1 MDLSPVGAIPTLER
15 LGLSGLRDVRVP
27 AALPLPPDLQD
38 LSIDNDGFRLTGAPV
53 EALISAIDWSRLGNL
68 RSLGLQV
75 GGLEPLR
82 PIHADLGLL
91 RSLPRLQYLSLIG
104 VHHDGHDRSP
114 LAMPFPGLARTLRRV
129 DFDA

>member
-82 PIHADLGLL
+82 PIHTDLGLL

-114 LAMPFPGLARTLRRV
+114 LAMPFPGLVRTLRRV